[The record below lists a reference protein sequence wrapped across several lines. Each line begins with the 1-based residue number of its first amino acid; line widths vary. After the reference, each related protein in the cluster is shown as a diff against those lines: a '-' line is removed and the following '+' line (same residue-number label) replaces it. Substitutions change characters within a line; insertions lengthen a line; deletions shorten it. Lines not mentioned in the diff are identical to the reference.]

1 MAHLEKFGR
10 AALGHMLAHYDRQ
23 AGERISNP
31 NLDRSRS
38 HLNYNLAASDQPSR
52 QGDYI
57 RRRCGEVRCQ
67 NRKDI
72 NVMCTWVV
80 TAPKDL
86 ASEEQEAFFRACYLF
101 LRERYGANN
110 TVSAWVHMDEITPH
124 LHYAWVPVV
133 EDKRRGGYKL
143 SAKEAVNRRDL
154 QTFHADLERHL
165 EAALGHRVSI
175 LNEATKEGNRS
186 IQELRRGTA
195 REEVAQLRAD
205 KQRLQAE
212 VSNYQGLKMQ
222 KAEIDAISPQ
232 YAKSFFGRKKEL
244 KGVTLEDIE
253 QLKGQATA
261 GLAAQTEVEDLKKML
276 INLRWKVHDQEEELE
291 CWRKRAIAQRD
302 EIQRLQKVERA
313 WKLVPIDVQE
323 AVRQQLQQKQRR
335 RRGQER

>member
-1 MAHLEKFGR
+1 MAHVMKFTK
-10 AALGHMLAHYDRQ
+10 ASCGHMFAHFDRR
-23 AGERISNP
+23 AEHISNE
-31 NLDRSRS
+31 NLDRERT
-38 HLNYNLAASDQPSR
+38 HLNYNLATHQTMDQGEFVR
-52 QGDYI
+52 K
-57 RRRCGEVRCQ
+57 RCAEVRCQ
-67 NRKDI
+67 NRKDV
-72 NVMCTWVV
+72 NVMATWVV
-80 TAPKDL
+80 TVPKDL
-86 ASEEQEAFFRACYLF
+86 PEQEHKAFFQASYDF
-101 LRERYGANN
+101 LQQRYGRENV
-110 TVSAWVHMDEITPH
+110 VSAYVHMDEITPH
-124 LHYAWVPVV
+124 LHYAWVPIV

-154 QTFHADLERHL
+154 QAFHGDLERHL
-165 EAALGHRVSI
+165 EAALGHRVAV

-212 VSNYQGLKMQ
+212 VEKYEGVRMQ

-276 INLRWKVHDQEEELE
+276 INLRWKVHDKEEELE

-302 EIQRLQKVERA
+302 EIQRLQKVARA

-323 AVRQQLQQKQRR
+323 AVRQQLQQTQRR
-335 RRGQER
+335 RWGQER